1 LENSDD
7 LKDGAALS
15 IWWKHL
21 LCTLA
26 ALAPFGFVLQQGEGW
41 HYFHVMAFLWSFT
54 DFSDTHGTA
63 MSGFSFIDPLSI
75 ILTGLLSSLRFLF
88 VYYVLQHSHGL
99 TSRRNVWTS
108 AVLSQLPF
116 SVYVLGSFLSRSWT
130 GLIINMG
137 GPIPLLVL
145 VGLIIDHFKGREPLT
160 KPWKDE

>member
-1 LENSDD
+1 MENSNDA
-7 LKDGAALS
+7 KGGAALS
-15 IWWKHL
+15 IRWKYL

-41 HYFHVMAFLWSFT
+41 HYFHVMAFLWSFIAY
-54 DFSDTHGTA
+54 SDTHGTT

-75 ILTGLLSSLRFLF
+75 VFTGLLSSLRFLF

-99 TSRRNVWTS
+99 TSRRTVWVS

-130 GLIINMG
+130 GLIINVG

-145 VGLIIDHFKGREPLT
+145 VGLIIDHFNGREPLT
-160 KPWKDE
+160 RPWKDE